1 MISLTYI
8 VSLPNTLNKEALR
21 LMRGFRPS
29 RTSAITGT
37 GALQIVPDPN
47 KPGVFLVYIII

>member
-8 VSLPNTLNKEALR
+8 ASLSDTLNKEALR
-21 LMRGFRPS
+21 LMGGFRS
-29 RTSAITGT
+29 SQISAITGT

-47 KPGVFLVYIII
+47 KPGVFLVYIVI